1 MAERIISAVYTNSIV
16 HIEFISHKLVTV
28 HQTGTDSIKYQGK
41 RYAEHLCDEK
51 WNFTLESN

>member
-41 RYAEHLCDEK
+41 WYAEHFMRWKME
-51 WNFTLESN
+51 FYSGI